1 MIEQFSR
8 VKVIH
13 NKNKILNDTM
23 IDWIKNHSDR
33 VFKVERI
40 ADGCAKL
47 FKVDFWISLDLLEE
61 VVCEQ

>member
-13 NKNKILNDTM
+13 NKNKILNDAMT
-23 IDWIKNHSDR
+23 DWIKDHSDK

-47 FKVDFWISLDLLEE
+47 FKVDFWITLDLLEE
-61 VVCEQ
+61 VTCE

>member
-13 NKNKILNDTM
+13 NKDKFLNDAM
-23 IDWIKNHSDR
+23 IDWINDHLDR
-33 VFKVERI
+33 IFKVEKI

-61 VVCEQ
+61 ITNE